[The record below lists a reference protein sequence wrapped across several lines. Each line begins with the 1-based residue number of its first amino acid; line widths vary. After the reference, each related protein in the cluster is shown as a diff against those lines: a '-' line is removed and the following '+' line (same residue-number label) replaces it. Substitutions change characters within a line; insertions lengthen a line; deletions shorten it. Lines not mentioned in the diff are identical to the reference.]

1 MSQIVVPELILP
13 RPPVVLTPKFL
24 RATKAAEILLEPVR
38 DMRYLV
44 PRTRAAWLA
53 ENFERIL
60 LMASGKSAYLSEKV
74 KNEVLGATA
83 FGAPATVFT
92 ALWTTSAGTDMD
104 GYHGGTAGEVTGG
117 SYDRVSKTNNTT
129 NFAAIVGDAAKVNSN
144 AHTFPTATANWNSG
158 ANIPQM
164 GIFDG
169 NAKTSGDNLLIW
181 GDLTTAKPVLNGDTA
196 QFNTS
201 AISWTEE

>member
-1 MSQIVVPELILP
+1 MSRVVFTP
-13 RPPVVLTPKFL
+13 RLL
-24 RATKAAEILLEPVR
+24 HATTAAELLLPDVR
-38 DMRYLV
+38 GMTDRWKRSEALRLRRLFDHV
-44 PRTRAAWLA
+44 
-53 ENFERIL
+53 L

-83 FGAPATVFT
+83 YTAAANVYT

-104 GYHGGTAGEVTGG
+104 AYHGGTAGEVSGG
-117 SYDRVSKTNNTT
+117 SYDRVAKANNTT
-129 NFAAIVGDAAKVNSN
+129 NFAGIAGDAAKVNSN
-144 AHTFPTATANWNSG
+144 AHTFPTASANWNG
-158 ANIPQM
+158 AAAIPQM

-181 GDLTTAKPVLNGDTA
+181 GDLTTAKAVLSGDTA
-196 QFNTS
+196 VFNIS

>member
-1 MSQIVVPELILP
+1 MSDIALP
-13 RPPVVLTPKFL
+13 GRLVTLSAASLHATPYCEHVYWKGVKEDAADQLL
-24 RATKAAEILLEPVR
+24 RWQAQRLRKVW
-38 DMRYLV
+38 DQ
-44 PRTRAAWLA
+44 
-53 ENFERIL
+53 IL
-60 LMASGKSAYLSEKV
+60 LMASGKSAYLSGAL

-83 FGAPATVFT
+83 YTAAATVYT
-92 ALWTTSAGTDMD
+92 ALWTTAAATDMD
-104 GYHGGTAGEVTGG
+104 AYHGGTAGEVSGG

-129 NFAAIVGDAAKVNSN
+129 NFAGITGDAAKVNSN
-144 AHTFPTATANWNSG
+144 AHTFPAASANWNSG
-158 ANIPQM
+158 SNIPQM

-181 GDLTTAKPVLNGDTA
+181 GDLTTAKPVLSGDTA

>member
-1 MSQIVVPELILP
+1 MSAIVLP
-13 RPPVVLTPKFL
+13 SRTIHLSAARLHATPYCEHVYWKGI
-24 RATKAAEILLEPVR
+24 KEDAAEQLLRREAK
-38 DMRYLV
+38 YL
-44 PRTRAAWLA
+44 REAWDK
-53 ENFERIL
+53 IL

-83 FGAPATVFT
+83 YTAAATVYT
-92 ALWTTSAGTDMD
+92 ALWTTAATTDMD
-104 GYHGGTAGEVTGG
+104 AYVGNTAGEVSGG

-129 NFAAIVGDAAKVNSN
+129 NFASIIGDAAKVNSN
-144 AHTFPTATANWNSG
+144 AHTFPTASANWNSG
-158 ANIPQM
+158 SNIPQM

-169 NAKTSGDNLLIW
+169 NLKTAADNLLIW

>member
-1 MSQIVVPELILP
+1 MSIVTLQVETF
-13 RPPVVLTPKFL
+13 RPT
-24 RATKAAEILLEPVR
+24 RAAEILR
-38 DMRYLV
+38 DQAREWIDDELQLL
-44 PRTRAAWLA
+44 RRQRQQWDRAWDH
-53 ENFERIL
+53 IL

-83 FGAPATVFT
+83 YSAPGTVYT
-92 ALWTTSAGTDMD
+92 ALWTTAAATDMD
-104 GYHGGTAGEVTGG
+104 AYHGGTAGEVSGG

-129 NFAAIVGDAAKVNSN
+129 NFASITGDAAKVNSN
-144 AHTFPTATANWNSG
+144 AHTFPTASADWNSG
-158 ANIPQM
+158 STIPQM

-169 NAKTSGDNLLIW
+169 NAKTSADNLLIW
-181 GDLTTAKPVLNGDTA
+181 GDLTTAKSVLNGDTA